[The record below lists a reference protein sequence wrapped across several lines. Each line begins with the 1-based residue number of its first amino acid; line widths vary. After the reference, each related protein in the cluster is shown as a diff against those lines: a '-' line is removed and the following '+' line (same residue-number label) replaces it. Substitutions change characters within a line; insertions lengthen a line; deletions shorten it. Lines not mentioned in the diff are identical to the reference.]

1 MSILIKG
8 MDMPKGC
15 GVCPLF
21 DDECFGSY
29 KCKRAKGWGDEE
41 NRAYDCPLREIPTP
55 HGRLIDAD
63 MAIKEIAKAFLDKP
77 WGGMDF
83 GLKVEEIIDNI
94 PEIIEAEE

>member
-1 MSILIKG
+1 MSVLIQG

-63 MAIKEIAKAFLDKP
+63 ALSKKDINLANFPYNFIRVAP
-77 WGGMDF
+77 T
-83 GLKVEEIIDNI
+83 IID
-94 PEIIEAEE
+94 AEE